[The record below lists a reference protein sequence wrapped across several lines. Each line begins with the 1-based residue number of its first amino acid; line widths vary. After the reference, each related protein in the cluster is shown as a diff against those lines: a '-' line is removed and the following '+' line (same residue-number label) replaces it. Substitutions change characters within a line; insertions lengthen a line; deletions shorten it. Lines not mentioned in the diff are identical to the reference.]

1 MVKLRILLISL
12 VAFNTN
18 AFDADAVPGVTPSK
32 TPNSSVV
39 IVVLSNVIEVSAVI
53 VPEADKSPL
62 HVIAPQL
69 IVPKP
74 ETFPFVSNLA
84 VPLVNT
90 PSIVKSRLKLV

>member
-12 VAFNTN
+12 LSFNTN
-18 AFDADAVPGVTPSK
+18 AFDADAVPGVTLSK
-32 TPNSSVV
+32 TPNSAVV
-39 IVVLSNVIEVSAVI
+39 IVVLSNVIEVVPVI
-53 VPEADKSPL
+53 VPEADKSLL

-74 ETFPFVSNLA
+74 ETSPFVSNLA

-90 PSIVKSRLKLV
+90 PSIVKLRVKLM